1 MIYRAKKS
9 IKILDVFKHQYRI
22 FFFFQNIS
30 KIICSFVEDEACSL
44 PFTKMDNGI
53 NQTISTNVAP
63 SHGIVL
69 IFASTFCYI
78 KQPQVWPHRLTLL
91 ADL

>member
-1 MIYRAKKS
+1 MFSNINTE
-9 IKILDVFKHQYRI
+9 
-22 FFFFQNIS
+22 FFQNS
-30 KIICSFVEDEACSL
+30 SQIIGSFIEDEECGL

-69 IFASTFCYI
+69 IFASAFCYI